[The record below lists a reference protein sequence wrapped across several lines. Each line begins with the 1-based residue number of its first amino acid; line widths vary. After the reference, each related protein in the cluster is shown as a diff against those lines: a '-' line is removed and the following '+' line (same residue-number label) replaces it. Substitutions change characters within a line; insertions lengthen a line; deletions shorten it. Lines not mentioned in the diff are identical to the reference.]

1 MTSIKWVTLFNYE
14 RMRKMQNTRSTQRN
28 RDLSTILYLQDQ
40 LQTFEK
46 YTSTHEFIKSLINAE
61 MLVDVIEI
69 DQTAIW
75 GQVRGCLQEVRKT
88 SVEHDFNQIL
98 KVISMMIY

>member
-1 MTSIKWVTLFNYE
+1 
-14 RMRKMQNTRSTQRN
+14 MQNTRSAKRN
-28 RDLSTILYLQDQ
+28 RDLSTILYLRDQ

-46 YTSTHEFIKSLINAE
+46 YPLTHEFIKNLINGE

-69 DQTAIW
+69 DQTAVW
-75 GQVRGCLQEVRKT
+75 SQVRECLQEIKKT

>member
-1 MTSIKWVTLFNYE
+1 
-14 RMRKMQNTRSTQRN
+14 MRKMQNTRSAKRN

-46 YTSTHEFIKSLINAE
+46 CPLTHEFIKSLINAE

-69 DQTAIW
+69 DQTAVW
-75 GQVRGCLQEVRKT
+75 SQVRGCLQEIRKT

-98 KVISMMIY
+98 KVISSMLY